1 LIALICQRR
10 YTGGLFEVRVEF
22 FDFNEHYLEQLRNR
36 DFLTEQHFFKYF
48 SELLLIKLRSRVRSS
63 QAVEDIQQET
73 FLRVLKTLRTEDGI
87 RSPEKFGAFVNSVCN
102 NVLLEFYRSA
112 SHSSLSD
119 ENAVDPPDRT
129 IDLDGML
136 TTKQTREHVRKILDQ
151 LPEKDRRLLR
161 ALFLEDKDKD
171 EVCQEFGVDRDYLR
185 VMLHRAKQNF
195 WACYQEQIGA

>member
-1 LIALICQRR
+1 MD
-10 YTGGLFEVRVEF
+10 F
-22 FDFNEHYLEQLRNR
+22 FDFNEDYLEQLRNR
-36 DFLTEQHFFKYF
+36 DFLTEQHFFNYF
-48 SELLLIKLRSRVRSS
+48 SKLLIIKLRSRVNSA

-73 FLRVLKTLRTEDGI
+73 FLRVLKTLRTADGI

-102 NVLLEFYRSA
+102 NVLLEFYRSP

-119 ENAVDPPDRT
+119 ENSVDPPDRT

-136 TTKQTREHVRKILDQ
+136 TTKQTREHVRRVLDQ

-161 ALFLEDKDKD
+161 ALFLEEKDKD
-171 EVCQEFGVDRDYLR
+171 EICREFGVDRDYLR

-195 WACYQEQIGA
+195 RACYEGQHGAQSGQSPN